1 VAVVQR
7 ARAEHVTGRIYNDY
21 TWGGYMI
28 YAWPEQKVFIDGG
41 ADFYGPELTRTWSMI
56 GQLQPFWRDS
66 LERFGVDLAL
76 VPTGAAFTHELLH
89 EPWWR
94 LRDCDATAALL
105 QKSPDSTT
113 SATSI
118 TSVSSVD
125 SLLAECFKRSPVP

>member
-1 VAVVQR
+1 
-7 ARAEHVTGRIYNDY
+7 
-21 TWGGYMI
+21 
-28 YAWPEQKVFIDGG
+28 
-41 ADFYGPELTRTWSMI
+41 MI

-66 LERFGVDLAL
+66 LARFGVNLAL

-125 SLLAECFKRSPVP
+125 SLLAECFKQSPVP